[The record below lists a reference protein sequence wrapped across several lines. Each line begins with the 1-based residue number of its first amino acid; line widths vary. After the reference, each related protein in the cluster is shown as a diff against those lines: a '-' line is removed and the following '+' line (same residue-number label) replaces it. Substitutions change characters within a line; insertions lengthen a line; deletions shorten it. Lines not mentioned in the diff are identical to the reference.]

1 MDVLMQSFLLV
12 CEWQNLLALILG
24 TVSGIIVGVLPE
36 LGPAAGM
43 ALALPLALK
52 WHPAT
57 ALIFMGALYKC
68 SNYGGSITAILVN
81 TPGDA
86 SNAATVLDGYPMC
99 EKGQGSVA
107 LAISVTGAM
116 VGGTIGMVC
125 LIFFS
130 PLLAKFALRF
140 GPAEYCLTAL
150 LALSVIASMVKG
162 ATIKGLVSA
171 GLGLM
176 LSTVGFDVV
185 SGQVRYTFGWT
196 PLEDGIPIIQALV
209 GLFAVTQA
217 LTLAESAGSISR
229 IGRLAG
235 SFWEGVGF
243 YFRHPW
249 EILRAAV
256 LGLFIGVLPAVGQ
269 STAGLLAWTEARR
282 ESKHPET
289 FGTGEPKGLLAS
301 ETATNACMPG
311 DLVCTIALGV
321 PGSVGAAIFLGIMI
335 IFGIV
340 PGPLA
345 FRDNAGIVYSLF
357 AALAITSFLLFL
369 IGAIFARH
377 FAMVTLLPNQV
388 IVPLILVVSLLGS
401 FTIRNLMSDV
411 FISLVFGILGY
422 VMLRTGYTPVPL
434 LLGMVLGDMVASNY
448 HRALLISGGSYS
460 IFYASVIAKFLI
472 FFTLLS
478 LFYPFIAPAWNRI
491 RGVGMKQ
498 GAFEKQWP

>member
-1 MDVLMQSFLLV
+1 MDIVIQSFFLILQ
-12 CEWQNLLALILG
+12 WQNIVALIGG
-24 TVSGIIVGVLPE
+24 TLAGLIVGALPG

-43 ALALPLALK
+43 ALTLPLALK
-52 WHPAT
+52 WDPAT

-99 EKGQGSVA
+99 ENGRGSVA
-107 LAISVTGAM
+107 LAISVTAAM
-116 VGGTIGMVC
+116 VGGTIGMIC
-125 LIFFS
+125 LILFT
-130 PLLAKFALRF
+130 PLLANFALRF

-162 ATIKGLVSA
+162 ETLKGLISA

-185 SGQVRYTFGWT
+185 SGHVRYTFEWA
-196 PLEDGIPIIQALV
+196 PLEDGIPVIQALV

-235 SFWEGVGF
+235 SFWEGFVF

-249 EILRAAV
+249 AIARSALV
-256 LGLFIGVLPAVGQ
+256 GLFIGVLPAVGQ

-282 ESKHPET
+282 QSKHPET
-289 FGTGEPKGLLAS
+289 FGKGEPQGLLAA

-345 FRDNAGIVYSLF
+345 FTEKASIIYGLF
-357 AALAITSFLLFL
+357 AALVLTSFLMFL
-369 IGAIFARH
+369 VGVTVARH
-377 FAMVTLLPNQV
+377 FALVTLLPNQV

-401 FTIRNLMSDV
+401 FAVRNLMADV
-411 FISLVFGILGY
+411 LISLAFGVLGY
-422 VMLRTGYTPVPL
+422 VMLRTGFTPVPL
-434 LLGMVLGDMVASNY
+434 LLGLVLGDMVASNY
-448 HRALLISGGSYS
+448 HRALLITGGSYS
-460 IFYASVIAKFLI
+460 IFYASTIAKILI
-472 FFTLLS
+472 LLTLLS
-478 LFYPFIAPAWNRI
+478 LGSPFIGIAWSRV
-491 RGVGMKQ
+491 REVVRSRY
-498 GAFEKQWP
+498 